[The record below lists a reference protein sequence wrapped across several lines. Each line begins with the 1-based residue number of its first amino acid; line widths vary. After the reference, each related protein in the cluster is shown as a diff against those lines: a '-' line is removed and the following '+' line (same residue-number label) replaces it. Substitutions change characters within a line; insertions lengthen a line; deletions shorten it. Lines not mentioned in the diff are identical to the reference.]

1 MQHAAGVNY
10 LDNGITFAEAE
21 DPERFSRILASQPH
35 AFGGVRTRSYHAAS
49 RGWYINEILKR
60 AAGVTVN
67 DVAAEFNKKYGIEW
81 YLRPYQEEYDER
93 ISSFYGTTP
102 LIELYRSIKELGG
115 LAKFVKVMLNPS
127 ENFAKTAATY
137 PGKTP
142 VIESNCLAIRR
153 IEGPSFSGHTNARSV
168 SAIDYYDKTTVLT
181 VLYYLCLFL

>member
-10 LDNGITFAEAE
+10 LENGITFAEAE

-35 AFGGVRTRSYHAAS
+35 TFNGVRTRSYHAVT

-81 YLRPYQEEYDER
+81 YLRPYEEEYDER
-93 ISSFYGTTP
+93 VSPFYGTTR
-102 LIELYRSIKELGG
+102 LFGLYRLIQELGG
-115 LAKFVKVMLNPS
+115 FARFIKVVRNPS
-127 ENFAKTAATY
+127 ENFAKTAATF

-142 VIESNCLAIRR
+142 VTESGCLAIRR

-168 SAIDYYDKTTVLT
+168 STIDYYYKIIVST
-181 VLYYLCLFL
+181 VLYRRCRFL